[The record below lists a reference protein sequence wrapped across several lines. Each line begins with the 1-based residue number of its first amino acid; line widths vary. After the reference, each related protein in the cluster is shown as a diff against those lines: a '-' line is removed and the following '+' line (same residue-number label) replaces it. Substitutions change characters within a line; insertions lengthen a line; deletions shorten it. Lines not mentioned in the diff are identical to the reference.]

1 LFRVKEVKM
10 FMMGTCPHCKKA
22 LSLMKEICSERPEFE
37 AVEIKITDETKEPEY
52 AGRFDYYYV
61 PTFFVGDDKV
71 HEGVPN
77 REAIVKVYEEAL
89 K

>member
-1 LFRVKEVKM
+1 MKEVKM
-10 FMMGTCPHCKKA
+10 FIMETCPHCKRA
-22 LSLMKEICSERPEFE
+22 RALMKEICSERPEFS
-37 AVEIKITDETKEPEY
+37 AVDIEITDETKEPEY

-61 PTFFVGDDKV
+61 PTFFVDGEKI
-71 HEGVPN
+71 HEGVPS

>member
-1 LFRVKEVKM
+1 MKEVKM
-10 FMMGTCPHCKKA
+10 FIMRTCPHCKKVLA
-22 LSLMKEICSERPEFE
+22 LMEEICSERPEFG
-37 AVEIKITDETKEPEY
+37 AVEVKITDETKEPEY

-61 PTFFVGDDKV
+61 PTFFVGDDKI
-71 HEGVPN
+71 HEGPAN